1 MSFLRKVYCRIT
13 GMPYTE
19 EESSQRLIS
28 QIRNGGGM
36 VGKNVDIYASSIDLG
51 EPYLLSI
58 GDNVTITGVK
68 ILTHDASLKKKL
80 GYTKTGKVHIGDNVF
95 IGWGSIILPDTKIGN
110 NVVIGA
116 GSVVAKDIPD
126 NVVVAGSPLRIL
138 CSYDDYVH
146 KNEILMQEK
155 PVIDLCPAQIMQ
167 DQESKAKL
175 ISNGSGY
182 LL

>member
-95 IGWGSIILPDTKIGN
+95 IGWGSII
-110 NVVIGA
+110 
-116 GSVVAKDIPD
+116 
-126 NVVVAGSPLRIL
+126 
-138 CSYDDYVH
+138 
-146 KNEILMQEK
+146 
-155 PVIDLCPAQIMQ
+155 
-167 DQESKAKL
+167 
-175 ISNGSGY
+175 
-182 LL
+182 